1 MSGEMPSPPTMND
14 PRSYK
19 EKERQMNANASTAK
33 AGTMR
38 IERFFVPGLAQVS
51 YLVVSGNEAVVV
63 DPERN
68 VDGSWVVRMRLAKQN
83 GKAGTC
89 PREWLGI

>member
-1 MSGEMPSPPTMND
+1 
-14 PRSYK
+14 
-19 EKERQMNANASTAK
+19 
-33 AGTMR
+33 MR

-68 VDGSWVVRMRLAKQN
+68 VNGSWVVRMRLAKQN

>member
-1 MSGEMPSPPTMND
+1 MH
-14 PRSYK
+14 
-19 EKERQMNANASTAK
+19 
-33 AGTMR
+33 
-38 IERFFVPGLAQVS
+38 IERFFIPGLAHAS
-51 YLVVSGNEAVVV
+51 YLIASGNEAFVV

-83 GKAGTC
+83 GQAGTC